1 MGEKGLSFR
10 LVANA
15 SPIPIPHSL
24 LASKAQEAKNIPFH
38 GLGETVTIFGD
49 DSTLSAHILP
59 ITPVD
64 EPNWEAL
71 DVLLERFPTFT
82 NMEPLASHMNKLFP
96 IMERVP
102 VDVTTDPQQ
111 NFMACVLHGTSSE
124 TIEVIIHLKDYSAM

>member
-15 SPIPIPHSL
+15 SSIPTPHSPP
-24 LASKAQEAKNIPFH
+24 ASKAQDTENIHFH